1 MSDPHDPAPTPAA
14 PTTVD
19 APSEVVRWEEPV
31 DDVRGLTGFIA
42 RASRLGLGVAGLAV
56 GATTEAIDRLGPGP
70 ASASG
75 STLRRLP
82 TAALGLGMAASER
95 VLAVSAQVESSAG
108 FAVQAARSLPVVG
121 STIAAGDRVV
131 ERWSDRGLE
140 EQAGNEALLS
150 AFVTRL
156 VPELAAAIVERLD
169 LAGIVAA
176 VPIDLIM
183 EQIDVDAIVSRV
195 DVDAL
200 IRRVDVDAIVARV
213 DVDAIV
219 SRVDVNRIM
228 ERVDI
233 APMATEVIDAV
244 DIGAIVRESSGS
256 VTGDIVDS
264 ARVRSMQL
272 DTLTNRIVDTI
283 LLRRRRHRAHAG
295 SDFEMRRPGADA
307 DDAGATADVPTG
319 DAGSEESS

>member
-1 MSDPHDPAPTPAA
+1 MTDPREPDAPR

-19 APSEVVRWEEPV
+19 APSGVVRWEEPI

-70 ASASG
+70 ATPGG

-82 TAALGLGMAASER
+82 TAALGIGIAASER

-121 STIAAGDRVV
+121 TTIAAGDRAV
-131 ERWSDRGLE
+131 ERWSERGVQ
-140 EQAGNEALLS
+140 EQAGNEALLG
-150 AFVTRL
+150 AFVARL
-156 VPELAAAIVERLD
+156 VPDLAAAIVERLD
-169 LAGIVAA
+169 LAGIVSAI
-176 VPIDLIM
+176 PIDLIM
-183 EQIDVDAIVSRV
+183 EQIDVDAIVARV

-200 IRRVDVDAIVARV
+200 IRRVDVDGIVARV

-219 SRVDVNRIM
+219 ARVDVNRIM

-233 APMATEVIDAV
+233 APMASEVLDTV
-244 DIGAIVRESSGS
+244 DIGQIVRESTGT

-264 ARVRSMQL
+264 ARVQSMQL
-272 DTLTNRIVDTI
+272 DTFVNRIVDTI
-283 LLRRRRHRAHAG
+283 LLRRRRARAHVG
-295 SDFEMRRPGADA
+295 PDWDVRRPEPEDGTSPPEPAAGPGAA
-307 DDAGATADVPTG
+307 G
-319 DAGSEESS
+319 DA

>member
-1 MSDPHDPAPTPAA
+1 MTDPEEPQGPS

-19 APSEVVRWEEPV
+19 APSEVVRWEEPI

-56 GATTEAIDRLGPGP
+56 GATTDAIDRLGPGP
-70 ASASG
+70 ATAGG

-82 TAALGLGMAASER
+82 SAALGLGMAASER

-121 STIAAGDRVV
+121 STIAAGDRAV
-131 ERWSDRGLE
+131 ERWSERGTE
-140 EQAGNEALLS
+140 EQAGNEALLG
-150 AFVTRL
+150 AFVARL

-176 VPIDLIM
+176 IPIDLIM
-183 EQIDVDAIVSRV
+183 EQIDVDAIVARV

-200 IRRVDVDAIVARV
+200 VRRVDVDAIVG
-213 DVDAIV
+213 
-219 SRVDVNRIM
+219 RVDVNRIM

-233 APMATEVIDAV
+233 APMAAEVLDTV
-244 DIGAIVRESSGS
+244 DIGQIVRESTGT

-264 ARVRSMQL
+264 ARIQSMQL
-272 DTLTNRIVDTI
+272 DTFVNRIVDAV
-283 LLRRRRHRAHAG
+283 LLRRRRERAHVG
-295 SDFEMRRPGADA
+295 EDWTVRRPGPTTDGSDPGPADPE
-307 DDAGATADVPTG
+307 ATVQDTTDPASGPVPG
-319 DAGSEESS
+319 EAP